1 MTMIQPP
8 PLRELPPDLR
18 ERTLRRAFQQEPV
31 HRLTG
36 GRRVMVPLLS
46 AAAVAAVLV
55 GVLSVVDQ
63 PTSVDPAPRPAPAS
77 SPPSSTPSER
87 TESLNRGPIS
97 AAEQKYLVKECSV
110 LGTGDT
116 SGKMLYG
123 QRIRIGREDVPVLV
137 LRQGSGAELLC
148 TSSGQ
153 GFIKGAGTKSLHLAP
168 NDVHPIWAADG
179 GGGVSVAADRQGRTQ
194 SLEATGFYRV
204 TSAVD
209 RIEIRVGSS
218 ADPGR
223 WRSSEAVDGFVFIGF
238 VHSVLPGE
246 KVLRVELRA
255 FDRDGERVGFGDAGT
270 FTIPLTGDPRTVPT
284 HDASFGSVVPRG
296 MSLDEA
302 KAEHRSRVNGF
313 PK

>member
-1 MTMIQPP
+1 MTMTQPP

-18 ERTLRRAFQQEPV
+18 ERTLRRAFQQEPT
-31 HRLTG
+31 RRSA
-36 GRRVMVPLLS
+36 GRRVVIPLLS

-55 GVLSVVDQ
+55 GVLSVVDR
-63 PTSVDPAPRPAPAS
+63 PTSVDPVPRPVPAS
-77 SPPSSTPSER
+77 DPPASTPPER
-87 TESLNRGPIS
+87 SESLNRGPIS
-97 AAEQKYLVKECSV
+97 AAERKHLVKECSV
-110 LGTGDT
+110 LGSGDT
-116 SGKMLYG
+116 SGKALYG
-123 QRIRIGREDVPVLV
+123 QRIRIGLEDVPVLV
-137 LRQGSGAELLC
+137 LQQASGAELLC
-148 TSSGQ
+148 TTSGQ

-179 GGGVSVAADRQGRTQ
+179 GGGASVTADRQGRVQ

-218 ADPGR
+218 ADPGP

-238 VHSVLPGE
+238 DHSVRPGQE
-246 KVLRVELRA
+246 SLRVELRA
-255 FDRDGERVGFGDAGT
+255 FDDAGERVGFGDAGT
-270 FTIPLTGDPRTVPT
+270 FTMPLTGDPRRVPT

-302 KAEHRSRVNGF
+302 KAEHRSQVNGF